1 MIGMKVIVGQIVSG
15 GFGELLIR
23 QKSSEELQVGEL
35 LVSEEKERKQLLQVF
50 DLEYGSQIS
59 GEARELVSGMK
70 LEGHGEGTAL
80 IEKELRNY
88 VLAKVKGLVT
98 VKDGKPHA
106 VKSLPAFFSTLRRIE
121 EDDLSF
127 LDSPKKPLFLGYVRS
142 GSKTLSHPVIVDG
155 EKVLSHHILIPAST
169 GRGKSNLV
177 KVMLWSLLDSNYCG
191 VLVLDAHGEYQK
203 ALSTHPKAR
212 DNLVSYSTKAEGG
225 AVSLRINKR
234 LVKPWHLRGVVRLS
248 EAQEEAVYT
257 AYREKGDDWVNSCL
271 SGEELPGVHE
281 GTICVLQRKMKLLL
295 KEGLFVDSG
304 SETLVDDVVA
314 HLQKGRKVIIDT
326 STLGGETE
334 LLATSIF
341 ASAVFNKARS
351 NRGKQVSIVLE
362 EAPRVLS
369 EAAGANVFSTIAREG
384 RKFGVGLIAITQLA
398 SLIPKEVLANLNT
411 KIILGNEMKSE
422 REAIIGSAAQD
433 LSNDFK
439 AIGALDKG
447 EAIVSSVFTAC
458 AVPIKVPLFEDYA
471 TKNDKPV
478 RKEFVL

>member
-1 MIGMKVIVGQIVSG
+1 
-15 GFGELLIR
+15 
-23 QKSSEELQVGEL
+23 
-35 LVSEEKERKQLLQVF
+35 
-50 DLEYGSQIS
+50 
-59 GEARELVSGMK
+59 
-70 LEGHGEGTAL
+70 
-80 IEKELRNY
+80 

-98 VKDGKPHA
+98 VKNGKPYA

-121 EDDLSF
+121 EGDLSF
-127 LDSPKKPLFLGYVRS
+127 LDAPKKPLFLGYVRS

-177 KVMLWSLLDSNYCG
+177 KVMLWSLLYSDYCG

-212 DNLVSYSTKAEGG
+212 DNLISYSTKAEGG

-248 EAQEEAVYT
+248 EAQEEAIYT

-281 GTICVLQRKMKLLL
+281 GTICVLQRKMRLLL
-295 KEGLFVDSG
+295 KESLFVDSG
-304 SETLVDDVVA
+304 SETIVDDVVA

-334 LLATSIF
+334 LLAASIF
-341 ASAVFNKARS
+341 ASAVFNKAR
-351 NRGKQVSIVLE
+351 NDDKGKQVSIVLE

-369 EAAGANVFSTIAREG
+369 ESAGANVFSTIAREG

-471 TKNDKPV
+471 LGGEKAVK
-478 RKEFVL
+478 KEFVL